1 MIKYIT
7 YLPSLIISI
16 ILGFIIYKK
25 KSNNPINVLFSLLVF
40 SLSLWIATLLI
51 ADTTKNID
59 IATFFGKL
67 TIIGPIFIVY
77 LLLIFTNYFPYLTRK
92 YTKKDF
98 IILAIPVFIFI
109 ILTPTRLNIKE
120 TIIHDWGAETIPGVM
135 YYFFIAYF
143 LIYVGLS
150 LKNLLIKFRNSSG
163 IFREQIKYLFWG
175 ISISAFLSIITNAI
189 LPLFG
194 IINFSVYAPLFMLIF
209 IGVTSYSII
218 KHRLMDIRFVLRK
231 SFIYVGLALFIFSAY
246 YFVLWF
252 DNFFFKS
259 PFALGSYLSALI
271 IVPLFLLSFN
281 YLSKFLKRF
290 ANKYFFSGLY
300 DYQEVL
306 EKFGK
311 NISKTINL
319 DEVVKVV
326 IKTIQNAMRL
336 DNLAVAIANRNS
348 QKPFSLYK
356 ILGFDK
362 NKLEEVCAYQ
372 HFCRY
377 LEETKKPVVIGEIL
391 SRSKQKEN
399 QELLAQ
405 AQVLKKMG
413 VSIVLPFVVKD
424 QINGLFILGHKISK
438 DAYTKEDIELLSTL
452 SNQAAVALENA
463 RLYQQVQDFTTNL
476 FSRINLN

>member
-1 MIKYIT
+1 MIGIIT
-7 YLPSLIISI
+7 Y
-16 ILGFIIYKK
+16 
-25 KSNNPINVLFSLLVF
+25 
-40 SLSLWIATLLI
+40 A
-51 ADTTKNID
+51 
-59 IATFFGKL
+59 
-67 TIIGPIFIVY
+67 
-77 LLLIFTNYFPYLTRK
+77 
-92 YTKKDF
+92 
-98 IILAIPVFIFI
+98 
-109 ILTPTRLNIKE
+109 
-120 TIIHDWGAETIPGVM
+120 
-135 YYFFIAYF
+135 
-143 LIYVGLS
+143 
-150 LKNLLIKFRNSSG
+150 
-163 IFREQIKYLFWG
+163 
-175 ISISAFLSIITNAI
+175 
-189 LPLFG
+189 
-194 IINFSVYAPLFMLIF
+194 
-209 IGVTSYSII
+209 II
-218 KHRLMDIRFVLRK
+218 KHRLMDIRLVLRK
-231 SFIYVGLALFIFSAY
+231 SFIFISLTIFVFLVY
-246 YFVLWF
+246 YFILWT
-252 DNFFFKS
+252 DNFFFES
-259 PFALGSYLSALI
+259 PYTLGAYLSALI
-271 IVPLFLLSFN
+271 FAPLFLISFN
-281 YLSKFLKRF
+281 YSSKFLKRF

-372 HFCRY
+372 HFGRY
-377 LEETKKPVVIGEIL
+377 LEETKKPAVIGEIL

-405 AQVLKKMG
+405 VQVLKKMG

-463 RLYQQVQDFTTNL
+463 RLYQRVPDFTTNL
-476 FSRINLN
+476 FSRINLNQPALAF